1 MKIRPFVY
9 PALPLLLL
17 SVAAAARAASP
28 ATITFRK
35 VFKSSSPEYVQI
47 KVDEQGHGSYDI
59 RQLDEPP
66 HPQPFEVG
74 AALTEEIFG
83 LASELHDFQNEPLN
97 LRRRIAYLGE
107 KTFRYERGGVAYE
120 TSFNY
125 TENSTANRLL
135 GLFEE
140 LALQQGY
147 VQKLG
152 RTMRYDHLGVNE
164 VLVRLA
170 ADLNNRAIPEPDHL
184 LPLLD
189 QIAAR
194 SEYLDIA
201 RERARAIAT
210 RIRASE

>member
-1 MKIRPFVY
+1 MKSRAFVY

-17 SVAAAARAASP
+17 SAAAAVRAASP

-35 VFKSSSPEYVQI
+35 VFKSSSPEYTQI
-47 KVDEQGHGSYDI
+47 TVDDQGRGSYDI
-59 RQLDEPP
+59 RRLDEPP

-74 AALTEEIFG
+74 PAMTGEIFR
-83 LASELHDFQNEPLN
+83 LAGMLHDFQNEALN

-107 KTFRYERGGVAYE
+107 KTFRYEGGGVAYE

-125 TENSTANRLL
+125 TENATANHLL
-135 GLFEE
+135 GLFEG
-140 LALQQGY
+140 LARQQGY
-147 VQKLG
+147 VQRLR
-152 RTMRYDHLGVNE
+152 RTMRYDHLGIND
-164 VLVRLA
+164 VLLQLQ
-170 ADLNNRAIPEPDHL
+170 ADLNKRAIPEPDRL

-189 QIAAR
+189 QIAAQ

-210 RIRASE
+210 RIRTAE